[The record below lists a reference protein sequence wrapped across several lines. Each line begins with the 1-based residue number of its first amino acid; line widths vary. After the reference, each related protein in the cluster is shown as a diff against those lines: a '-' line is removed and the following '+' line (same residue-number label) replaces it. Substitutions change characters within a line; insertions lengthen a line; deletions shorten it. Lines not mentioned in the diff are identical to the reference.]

1 MEHVS
6 LAASSRTVVGKQVRA
21 LRREGLIPG
30 NVYGHKL
37 DNLNISLNARDFDK
51 LFTHTG
57 TTTLIDLKIDGK
69 KATPVL
75 VHEVQRNSPRREII
89 HADLFA
95 VNLKEK
101 LRTAV
106 PLTFT
111 GTSEAVELLGGI
123 LQTPK
128 DEVEVEC
135 LPEDLVQE
143 LTLDLGVLKTF
154 DDHIKVSDIVL
165 PSGIVIL
172 DEADEVIAVVNAQAA
187 EEELDLDSPV
197 VDDAAAVESETKS
210 GTEAPPAEEEK

>member
-6 LAASSRTVVGKQVRA
+6 LAATSRTVVGKQVRA

-37 DNLNISLNARDFDK
+37 GNLNISLNARDFSK
-51 LFTHTG
+51 LFAHTG
-57 TTTLIDLKIDGK
+57 TTTLIDLQIDEK
-69 KATPVL
+69 KSTPVL

-101 LRTAV
+101 LKTAV

-111 GTSEAVELLGGI
+111 GTSEAVENLGGI

-135 LPEDLVQE
+135 LPENLVQE
-143 LTLDLGVLKTF
+143 LIIDLSALKTF
-154 DDHIKVSDIVL
+154 DDQLKISDIVL
-165 PSGIVIL
+165 PAGIIIL
-172 DEADEVIAVVNAQAA
+172 DDVDDVIAVVNAQAS
-187 EEELDLDSPV
+187 EEELDLDSAV
-197 VDDAAAVESETKS
+197 VEDVSSVESETKS
-210 GTEAPPAEEEK
+210 GTEEAPAEDGK